1 MQTKFEHT
9 LVVLFAEKALT
20 DDEIQELLFGD
31 ESDLDVDSD
40 SGDEA
45 EKFQPESAL
54 HSEESDENE
63 DSSSED
69 ENVKNKKF
77 EKTLLEER
85 TRQKAAQSWKV
96 QAFSAPTDIE
106 KATASLACQ
115 EPQTPLTYFKEYF
128 EDDFWEFVA
137 TRTNLYWVQTNG
149 TTLGMTA
156 KEAKALFGIHIVMGS
171 LKFPQARMYWAA
183 ATRVSLIADAMPRDR
198 FFRLRNALHVCNN
211 DSDQDDNNRCWKV
224 QPLLDRVRKACL
236 KISRSHAAC
245 VDEQMV
251 PFTGRTQL
259 RQYVRGKPNPTGLK
273 NFVLADRLG
282 RVLDFEIY
290 QGATTPIPSEHKD
303 LGISGGIVMRL
314 AETMP
319 PWEDCVLC
327 FDRFFTSVPLIER
340 LLKQGMFGH
349 GTVMTNRIR
358 TTLKSDKELL
368 ADGRGSSHEKVSADG
383 KMVVVKWMDTR
394 SVTLL
399 SSCCGTE
406 PVDTTKRYDK
416 KQKKYVEVERPA
428 CVRFYNN
435 HKGGVDLNDFLISLY
450 RIRMKTKKWSVK
462 VIFHFTDLALVN
474 SWLNY
479 KEDTKEAGYT
489 KSQVLHLLD
498 FRMQVAEALI
508 RGSEE
513 RKRRGRPS
521 ADASGHSEH
530 HHRAAVQ
537 IPGPDVRFEQ
547 EGHWPDPQV
556 MTNSP
561 RCRLS
566 GCKAKSQVQCSKCKV
581 FLCLKAGKN
590 CFRDFH
596 HK

>member
-1 MQTKFEHT
+1 MGFTPSPPCSPQSTGAALRDIIRKELTFLNFPAHVPSPSSRPIRTYAQVTAMPPSEVNTT
-9 LVVLFAEKALT
+9 LPLLSYASVSAASTFNFHSFPPGPSSAHLTALSPEKALT

-63 DSSSED
+63 DKSSED

-96 QAFSAPTDIE
+96 QAFWAPTDIE

-171 LKFPQARMYWAA
+171 LKFPQARMYWA

-282 RVLDFEIY
+282 RVLYFEIY
-290 QGATTPIPSEHKD
+290 QGATIPIPSEHKD
-303 LGISGGIVMRL
+303 FGISGGIVMRL

-383 KMVVVKWMDTR
+383 KMVVVK
-394 SVTLL
+394 
-399 SSCCGTE
+399 
-406 PVDTTKRYDK
+406 
-416 KQKKYVEVERPA
+416 
-428 CVRFYNN
+428 
-435 HKGGVDLNDFLISLY
+435 
-450 RIRMKTKKWSVK
+450 
-462 VIFHFTDLALVN
+462 
-474 SWLNY
+474 
-479 KEDTKEAGYT
+479 
-489 KSQVLHLLD
+489 
-498 FRMQVAEALI
+498 
-508 RGSEE
+508 
-513 RKRRGRPS
+513 
-521 ADASGHSEH
+521 
-530 HHRAAVQ
+530 
-537 IPGPDVRFEQ
+537 
-547 EGHWPDPQV
+547 
-556 MTNSP
+556 
-561 RCRLS
+561 
-566 GCKAKSQVQCSKCKV
+566 
-581 FLCLKAGKN
+581 
-590 CFRDFH
+590 
-596 HK
+596 